1 MRHLN
6 YLHLRHFHAIA
17 QAGSV
22 VEAARGLHLTP
33 QTLSAQLRQLEDD
46 VGGLLF
52 ERIGRGLQLTPLG
65 ETVLRYSN
73 EIFSLGAELAQV
85 VRSEDHSQP
94 LALRV
99 GLGQDIAKVLAQRLL
114 TPALTLSRPLR
125 LLVVQKPL
133 AVLAEALSKHELDLV
148 LSDAPL
154 GVTAWGRLESQPLA
168 ESTVTFYT
176 TQGSPPE
183 APKACLGRVPLLLPT
198 AEAPLRRD
206 LEQWFHENG
215 VHPTIVGEFN
225 DSALLKSFAMAGLGA
240 FPAPTSLRDD
250 LKAMYGVSPLCELAE
265 LRQTVFANVAPRRS
279 DHPAVQRLLQG
290 A

>member
-22 VEAARGLHLTP
+22 VEAARGLYLTP
-33 QTLSAQLRQLEDD
+33 QTLSAQLRQLEED

-65 ETVLRYSN
+65 QTVLRYCN

-94 LALRV
+94 LAFRV

-114 TPALTLSRPLR
+114 APALTLSRPVR
-125 LLVVQKPL
+125 LLVRQEPID
-133 AVLAEALSKHELDLV
+133 ALAEALSKHELDLV

-154 GVTAWGRLESQPLA
+154 GSTAWGRLESQPLG
-168 ESTVTFYT
+168 EGSITFYAAKA
-176 TQGSPPE
+176 QGPQAPE
-183 APKACLGRVPLLLPT
+183 ACLGHWPLLLPT
-198 AEAPLRRD
+198 EEAPLRRN
-206 LEQWFHENG
+206 LEQWFHEHG
-215 VHPTIVGEFN
+215 IHPLIAGEFN

-240 FPAPTSLRDD
+240 FPAPTAIAED
-250 LKAMYGVSPLCELAE
+250 LEAMYGVKPLCELPA
-265 LRQTVFANVAPRRS
+265 LSQFVYANYAPRRS
-279 DHPAVQRLLQG
+279 DHAAVQALLKG
-290 A
+290 

>member
-94 LALRV
+94 LAFRV

-279 DHPAVQRLLQG
+279 DHPEIGRAHV
-290 A
+290 

>member
-22 VEAARGLHLTP
+22 VEAARGLYLTP
-33 QTLSAQLRQLEDD
+33 QTLSAQLRQLEED

-65 ETVLRYSN
+65 QTVLRYCN

-94 LALRV
+94 LAFRV

-114 TPALTLSRPLR
+114 APALTLSRPVR
-125 LLVVQKPL
+125 LLVRQEPID
-133 AVLAEALSKHELDLV
+133 ALAEALSKHELDLV

-154 GVTAWGRLESQPLA
+154 GATAWGRLDSQVLA
-168 ESTVTFYT
+168 EGSITFYAAKA
-176 TQGSPPE
+176 E
-183 APKACLGRVPLLLPT
+183 APQAPEACLGHWPLLLPT
-198 AEAPLRRD
+198 EEAPLRRN
-206 LEQWFHENG
+206 LEQWFHDQG
-215 VHPTIVGEFN
+215 IHPRIAGEFN

-240 FPAPTSLRDD
+240 FPAPSAIAED
-250 LKAMYGVSPLCELAE
+250 LKAMYGVKPLCELPA
-265 LRQTVFANVAPRRS
+265 LRQVVYANYAPRRS
-279 DHPAVQRLLQG
+279 DHAAVQSLLKS
-290 A
+290 